1 MSRIWNALRQA
12 EKVRTQQLRKNLP
25 AEAPAPPVNRRK
37 SVRSKPPTTL
47 LVYGST
53 AEKQPFHEEAHIVNA
68 NDRGCMIA
76 LEHQVARG
84 QRLFVVNITNEKD
97 LECRVVRLNKET
109 KGKRHVALEFL
120 RPAPEF
126 WSFT

>member
-12 EKVRTQQLRKNLP
+12 EKARTQQLRKNAP
-25 AEAPAPPVNRRK
+25 AEAPGTPANRRK
-37 SVRSKPPTTL
+37 SARTKPPATL

-76 LEHQVARG
+76 LEHAVARG
-84 QRLFVVNITNEKD
+84 QRLFVVNLTNEKD
-97 LECRVVRLNKET
+97 QECRVVRVNKET
-109 KGKRHVALEFL
+109 NGKRHVALEFL
-120 RPAPEF
+120 RAAPEF
-126 WSFT
+126 WSFL

>member
-1 MSRIWNALRQA
+1 MSRIWNELRQA
-12 EKVRTQQLRKNLP
+12 EKARAQQLRKNLP
-25 AEAPAPPVNRRK
+25 AEAPRPPGNRRK
-37 SVRSKPPTTL
+37 SARCKPPTTL

-76 LEHQVARG
+76 LEHPVARG
-84 QRLFVVNITNEKD
+84 QRLFVVNLANEKD

-109 KGKRHVALEFL
+109 NGKRHVALEFL
-120 RPAPEF
+120 RAAPEF
-126 WSFT
+126 WSLN